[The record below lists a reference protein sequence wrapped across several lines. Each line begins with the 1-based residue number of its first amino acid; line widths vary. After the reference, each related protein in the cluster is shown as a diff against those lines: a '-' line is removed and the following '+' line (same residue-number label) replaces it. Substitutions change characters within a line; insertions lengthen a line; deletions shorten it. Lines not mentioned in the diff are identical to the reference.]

1 MLEKKRVFTKKRA
14 LALVL
19 FCAAVLL
26 LLILLRWHFNSG
38 DDLSTQEG
46 REMFLAGLG
55 WEIDLSSES
64 RKSVIIPD
72 QLDGVLLEYNKM
84 QLDQGCDLS
93 RHLGEKCDQ
102 YTYTLTNYPDQSQT
116 VLVTLY
122 VQGRELIAGD
132 IHTTSVN
139 GFMHGIMRSDG

>member
-1 MLEKKRVFTKKRA
+1 MLEKKHVFTRKKA

-19 FCAAVLL
+19 LCGAALL
-26 LLILLRWHFNSG
+26 LLILLRWHFAAG
-38 DDLSTQEG
+38 DDLSTPEG
-46 REMFLAGLG
+46 REMFLAGCG
-55 WEIDLSSES
+55 WEIDLSSEN

-72 QLDGVLLEYNKM
+72 QLDGVLAEYNKM
-84 QLDQGCDLS
+84 QLEQGCDLN
-93 RHLGEKCDQ
+93 RHLGEKCEQ

-132 IHTTSVN
+132 IHTTSIN
-139 GFMHGIMRSDG
+139 GFMHGILRKDK